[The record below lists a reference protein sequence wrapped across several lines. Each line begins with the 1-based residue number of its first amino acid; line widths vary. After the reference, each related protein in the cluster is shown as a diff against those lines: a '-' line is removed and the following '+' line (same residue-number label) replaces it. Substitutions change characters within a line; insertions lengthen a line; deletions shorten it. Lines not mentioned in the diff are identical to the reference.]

1 MNQIQNYQQKNSFP
15 LWLRQKKERKKIG
28 IILAAVSLQSRSK
41 TPWWFIHIA
50 AKISNLQLSCCCWLL
65 WPTKLLIFFFFSH
78 CSGKCDPRCYCK
90 APKCKGRDICGPL
103 IISQSGEVVY
113 SSQDYGAD
121 GMKEFTSTA
130 LPERFDRDGLS
141 LQSVKLSGITGML
154 NTGSPFHQNWM
165 Y

>member
-1 MNQIQNYQQKNSFP
+1 M
-15 LWLRQKKERKKIG
+15 
-28 IILAAVSLQSRSK
+28 
-41 TPWWFIHIA
+41 
-50 AKISNLQLSCCCWLL
+50 C
-65 WPTKLLIFFFFSH
+65 
-78 CSGKCDPRCYCK
+78 CYCK

-103 IISQSGEVVY
+103 IISQSVEVVY